1 MDATDGHY
9 GTGQLPLA
17 GAILCCTALPHEQRA
32 QLSAIGAQMGA
43 TIKLD
48 LTSDVTHL
56 VAGNTDSAKYRYVA
70 KLREDV
76 KVLSPSWLEALRDV
90 WMEGEDDMDV
100 AGLEKQYRLPTFYG
114 LKICLTGFDNPEQ
127 RKHIQETVDQNG
139 AEYHGDLTKNVT
151 HLIAAAPTGKKY
163 EHALNWRMKIVSLEW
178 FEHSLERGMVL
189 EETLYNPT
197 LPTEERG
204 KDAWIRIEN
213 PSLALGK
220 RTRDAEQ
227 PQPLNPNRRK
237 LRRAASTKL
246 GIQGDALWAEIT
258 TPSFDQGKDEDD
270 EWKEDNLSKQTTP
283 QEDLPATHRNDEV
296 AHPIEPEE
304 TTAPT
309 PAAAAPLRL
318 PELDQGE
325 GIFQGRI
332 VATHGF
338 DQDKARYNIETYI
351 LQDHLEKNGARVLSS
366 NDLDKISP
374 EELRRGYL
382 VIPHDVEADVTSGSL
397 PERAG
402 SITNL
407 VTNWWVERCLYG
419 KRLVDPT
426 DDVLSRPFDKL
437 SINGFSALT
446 VNSTGFSGIEL
457 LHVTKAV
464 TLMGANYDEQLH
476 AKTSVIVCNS
486 QKPSPQ
492 KLKFAT
498 DRRIPAVHAEWLW
511 ECLRTG
517 ALQPFSNHLLNTLAP
532 RQPQKTRPEP
542 QLSEKPAVAPSKE
555 EAFKPQVKQKRADA
569 PKMVTKPQHSR
580 ARGPLKPRALDLASA
595 DATSVSTTDPLTLPA
610 DSTRDSRA
618 FDNDD
623 AFGGVDGNASM
634 SLQDIEANSPRRL
647 STCSTG
653 SATNGKLQTRQRSS
667 SAESLIRA
675 LPAPRIS
682 EPVREPTPDSVIPA
696 PSEPLV
702 SVPVPEPQ
710 PPAKEPEEEK
720 DYSDLLTKLRA
731 SRKDVPTPEDQ
742 ADEKRRRRRQL
753 GRATSTR
760 SIGSTGGASSGN
772 LGLDGGDEDD
782 ETIVMNEY
790 QPSQEL
796 GWDSPGA
803 AKAREAMIKKLGGT
817 LKEKSVPVKAIGG
830 AMDGPSESGMTS
842 RAGRKRRP
850 GF

>member
-9 GTGQLPLA
+9 ATAQLPLA

-100 AGLEKQYRLPTFYG
+100 AGLENQYRLPTFFG

-127 RKHIQETVDQNG
+127 RKHIQEAVDQNG

-163 EHALNWRMKIVSLEW
+163 EHALNWRMKIVTLEW
-178 FEHSLERGMVL
+178 FDQSLERGMVL

-204 KDAWIRIEN
+204 RDAWVRIQA
-213 PSLALGK
+213 PSPALGK

-227 PQPLNPNRRK
+227 PQPHNPLRRK

-246 GIQGDALWAEIT
+246 GFQSDALWAGIT
-258 TPSFDQGKDEDD
+258 TPSFEQSKNEED
-270 EWKEDNLSKQTTP
+270 EWKEDNLFKQTTP
-283 QEDLPATHRNDEV
+283 QGDTPVQQEDAEAARQDE
-296 AHPIEPEE
+296 AEE
-304 TTAPT
+304 KNTPK
-309 PAAAAPLRL
+309 PAAAAL
-318 PELDQGE
+318 PQPSEIDPSE
-325 GIFQGRI
+325 GIFQNRVI
-332 VATHGF
+332 VTHGF
-338 DQDKARYNIETYI
+338 DQDKTKI
-351 LQDHLEKNGARVLSS
+351 LQNHLEKNGARVSS
-366 NDLDKISP
+366 STDLEKFSSEDLKP
-374 EELRRGYL
+374 GYL
-382 VIPHDVEADVTSGSL
+382 VIPHDVEVDVVSRSL
-397 PERAG
+397 PGRAG
-402 SITNL
+402 NITNL

-437 SINGFSALT
+437 SINGFSGLT

-464 TLMGANYDEQLH
+464 TLMGAHYDEQLH

-486 QKPSPQ
+486 RKPAPQ

-511 ECLRTG
+511 ECLHTG

-532 RQPQKTRPEP
+532 RQPQKARPKP
-542 QLSEKPAVAPSKE
+542 QFSEKPSVAVSREGDSKVQE
-555 EAFKPQVKQKRADA
+555 DQKRANA
-569 PKMVTKPQHSR
+569 PRIVTKPQHSR
-580 ARGPLKPRALDLASA
+580 ARGPQAPRALDLAPA
-595 DATSVSTTDPLTLPA
+595 DATSAAPNDLLTLPA
-610 DSTRDSRA
+610 DSTRTSRA
-618 FDNDD
+618 FDNDESL
-623 AFGGVDGNASM
+623 GGFDGSASVP
-634 SLQDIEANSPRRL
+634 LQDITANSPRRP
-647 STCSTG
+647 STSSTG
-653 SATNGKLQTRQRSS
+653 SAANGKANPRQRSS

-675 LPAPRIS
+675 VPAARSSKPA
-682 EPVREPTPDSVIPA
+682 REPTPDSVIPA
-696 PSEPLV
+696 PSEP
-702 SVPVPEPQ
+702 PIQDPQ
-710 PPAKEPEEEK
+710 PPAKQQEEEK

-731 SRKDVPTPEDQ
+731 NRMAAPTSADQ

-760 SIGSTGGASSGN
+760 SIGSAGDVSSGN
-772 LGLDGGDEDD
+772 LGLNGEDEDD
-782 ETIVMNEY
+782 ETVVINEY

-817 LKEKSVPVKAIGG
+817 LKEKSVPVQAIGG

-850 GF
+850 GI